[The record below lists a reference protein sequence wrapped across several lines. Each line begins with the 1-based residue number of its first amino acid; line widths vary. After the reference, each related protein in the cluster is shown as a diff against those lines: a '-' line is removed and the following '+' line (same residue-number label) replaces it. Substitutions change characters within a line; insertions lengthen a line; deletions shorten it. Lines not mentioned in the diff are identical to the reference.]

1 MFFLLLYPVCCL
13 CSLFI
18 AFSISFIVFFT
29 SWICL
34 VLFFFKVPIS
44 LLNYFSIFQYSMILL
59 IILFMSWFPGFIEL
73 SFLIFTYSSPNFLKT
88 AILNSLLD
96 KLQIFISLRLVTKKK
111 FFLLWCH
118 VSLIV
123 CITWS
128 LALLSSHLKW
138 QSLISFLVTG
148 FRVEI
153 FSVTPA
159 RHSGAFSDLF

>member
-96 KLQIFISLRLVTKKK
+96 KLQIFISLRLVTEKL
-111 FFLLWCH
+111 FCGFLCVCV
-118 VSLIV
+118 VSCFLDCLHNLKP
-123 CITWS
+123 CIAIFPLEVAITAFILYW
-128 LALLSSHLKW
+128 LAL
-138 QSLISFLVTG
+138 G
-148 FRVEI
+148 
-153 FSVTPA
+153 
-159 RHSGAFSDLF
+159 